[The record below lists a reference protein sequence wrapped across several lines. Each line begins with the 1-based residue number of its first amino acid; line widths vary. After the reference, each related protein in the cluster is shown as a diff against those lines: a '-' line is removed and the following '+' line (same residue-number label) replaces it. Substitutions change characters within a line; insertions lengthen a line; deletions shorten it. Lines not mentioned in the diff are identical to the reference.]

1 MDSLFTSWVA
11 STYYNERIVQGR
23 DLHGEVFAVHEV
35 HQSSCTSLRS
45 TRHHL
50 ERPDPVLNLAI
61 PSLHEDWSMKHSS
74 QLERG
79 QSVTE
84 YWI

>member
-35 HQSSCTSLRS
+35 HQSSCTSLGS
-45 TRHHL
+45 TRHRGLVDEKHQ
-50 ERPDPVLNLAI
+50 
-61 PSLHEDWSMKHSS
+61 DWSMKHSS

-84 YWI
+84 CWI